1 MKETTPVSPDNEQQ
15 TPDLPDLAHLFL
27 QALDQHLSGNLY
39 EAGSLYQTI
48 LKHQPDHAEANH
60 RLGMVAVQAGQPQ
73 AGLPYFEA
81 ALNADPTCKAYW
93 LSYVDALLQTS
104 QFDAA
109 RDVLALAQQ
118 HGLEGEEVIAL
129 AARIEEGI
137 PMVDPSDGKSPSSKD
152 MDKLLSL
159 FHQGRYT
166 EVVALA
172 RRIIDCFPLH
182 EFGWKSLGAALKQLG
197 RNIDALE
204 PMKKATALSP
214 NDVESIFNLGV
225 TLQELGRLEEA
236 TDCYRHA
243 LKIDAGYADAALNL
257 GVAFNKMGHLNEAEE
272 YLRRALQIKPNSAT
286 AHSNLGATLKDLG
299 RLDEAE
305 TSYRRALEIAP
316 NNAIAHN
323 NLGIVLQQMDRLD
336 EAEASF
342 LRTLEI
348 KPDYAE
354 AHGNLGMVLQKLG
367 RLQEAEASFRH
378 ALRIDSNDTKTHNNL
393 GIVLQELGRLNEAD
407 AHFQLAIQIDPD
419 NVSTLSNR
427 GNLLRNMGRLEDAEL
442 CYRRSLELA
451 PEDLNTLSELGT
463 TLQDLG
469 RLDQAEACYRRFLEL
484 KPDSAGVISNLG
496 QALLYVGR
504 LDESEACFRQAL
516 QIKPDHALL
525 HSNLLYFLTLSR
537 RLDEKTVFLEH
548 LRFGQK
554 FESPLKSDWPKH
566 TQVRDP
572 EKNLRIGFVSP
583 DFYNHAVASF
593 MEPVLTHLSGKPQLT
608 MHAYYNNFINDSIT
622 QRLQN
627 HFQHWNSIANLS
639 DDELAKK
646 IHADGIDILIDLTG
660 HTAKNRL
667 LAFARKP
674 APVQASWIGYPGTTG
689 LSSMDYFLADRYLLP
704 PGQCDDQF
712 IEKIVRLPA
721 NAPFQPCPAS
731 PPINPLPALS
741 NGHMTFGSFNRPN
754 KLSRSVIA
762 LWSRLLRALPDARM
776 LLGGLPETGYCDSL
790 IMWFEEESISRKRLD
805 FYPRSGMEE
814 YLTLYHQVDIC
825 LDTFPYN
832 GGTTTHHALWMG
844 VPTLT
849 LSGQSMAGR
858 VGSAILSR
866 VGLQEFAVEHP
877 DDFVARGLRWAGNLA
892 ALADLRAGLRD
903 HLVRS
908 PLRRPELLAAGLEH
922 ALRTMWRRW
931 CSELPPES
939 FEVSLDDLNIPTADM
954 NP

>member
-1 MKETTPVSPDNEQQ
+1 MSSNKVQQPSEMPTTEQLLQ
-15 TPDLPDLAHLFL
+15 QAIAHH
-27 QALDQHLSGNLY
+27 QSGELM
-39 EAGSLYQTI
+39 EAGTLYQTI
-48 LKHQPDHAEANH
+48 LASQPNHPAANH
-60 RLGMVAVQAGQPQ
+60 NLGLIAVQAQQPE

-81 ALNADPTCKAYW
+81 ALNADPTCKTYW
-93 LSYVDALLQTS
+93 LSYIDALLQTS

-109 RDVLALAQQ
+109 RNILALARQ
-118 HGLEGEEVIAL
+118 HGLEGKEVTAL
-129 AARIEEGI
+129 AARLEEGI
-137 PMVDPSDGKSPSSKD
+137 PIVDPSDGNSPSSKD

-159 FHQGRYT
+159 FHQGRYS
-166 EVVALA
+166 EVVTLA

-197 RNIDALE
+197 RNIEALE
-204 PMKKATALSP
+204 TMKKAAALAP

-225 TLQELGRLEEA
+225 TLQELKRLEEA
-236 TDCYRHA
+236 ADCYRQA
-243 LKIDAGYADAALNL
+243 LIIDPGYADAALNL
-257 GVAFNKMGHLNEAEE
+257 GVALNNMGHLDEAEE
-272 YLRRALQIKPNSAT
+272 YLRRALQIKPTSAA
-286 AHSNLGATLKDLG
+286 AHSNLGATLMDLG
-299 RLDEAE
+299 RLDEAV
-305 TSYRRALEIAP
+305 TSYRRSLEIAP
-316 NNAIAHN
+316 NIA
-323 NLGIVLQQMDRLD
+323 
-336 EAEASF
+336 
-342 LRTLEI
+342 T
-348 KPDYAE
+348 
-354 AHGNLGMVLQKLG
+354 AHHNLGMTLQKLG
-367 RLQEAEASFRH
+367 HLQDAEASFRH
-378 ALRIDSNDTKTHNNL
+378 ALRIDSNDAKTHNNL
-393 GIVLQELGRLNEAD
+393 AIVLQELGRLDEAD
-407 AHFQLAIQIDPD
+407 AHFQLALQITPD
-419 NVSTLSNR
+419 NACTLSNR
-427 GNLLRNMGRLEDAEL
+427 GNLLRNMGRLKEAEL
-442 CYRRSLELA
+442 CYRRSLEFA
-451 PEDLNTLSELGT
+451 PEDINTLSGLGT

-469 RLDQAEACYRRFLEL
+469 RLDQAEACYRRILEL

-548 LRFGQK
+548 LRFGQR
-554 FESPLKSDWPKH
+554 FESPLKTAWPKH
-566 TQVRDP
+566 TQARDP
-572 EKNLRIGFVSP
+572 EKTLNIGFVSP

-608 MHAYYNNFINDSIT
+608 LHAYYNNFINDSVT

-646 IHADGIDILIDLTG
+646 VYADGIDILIDLTG

-667 LAFARKP
+667 LVFARKP

-731 PPINPLPALS
+731 PPINPLPALT
-741 NGHMTFGSFNRPN
+741 NHHMTFGSFNRPN

-790 IMWFEEESISRKRLD
+790 IMWFEEEGISRKRLD
-805 FYPRSGMEE
+805 IHPRTGMEE
-814 YLTLYHQVDIC
+814 YLALYHQVDIC

-849 LSGQSMAGR
+849 LSGQSMAGK

-939 FEVSLDDLNIPTADM
+939 FEVSLDDLSIPTADM